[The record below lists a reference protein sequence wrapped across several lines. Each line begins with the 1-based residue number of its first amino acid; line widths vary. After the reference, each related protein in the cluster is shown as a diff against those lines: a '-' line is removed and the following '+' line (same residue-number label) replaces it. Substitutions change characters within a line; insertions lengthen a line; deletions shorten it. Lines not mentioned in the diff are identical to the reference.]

1 MECVLVVTGVEAKE
15 AFGTEQ
21 LCGGLK
27 AGIEGGVHMVRLLW
41 QKHAQEEEWR
51 FLLIDAH
58 NAFNE
63 ENQTAMLWAV
73 DLSGPVVR
81 GSHSTDTATWPHW

>member
-27 AGIEGGVHMVRLLW
+27 AGIEGG
-41 QKHAQEEEWR
+41 
-51 FLLIDAH
+51 
-58 NAFNE
+58 
-63 ENQTAMLWAV
+63 
-73 DLSGPVVR
+73 GPHGADSV
-81 GSHSTDTATWPHW
+81 STTFP